1 MPRRAKRVLI
11 LSASYGAGHNQV
23 SRALQEGIKSIDPT
37 TEVDIVDFFQFVSE
51 PFNRLTQTL
60 YVQSV
65 RRLPAGYG
73 LFYKRTGHIPPDSV
87 WQRQLNHLG
96 KENLLDYLDR
106 HDPDL
111 IVCTFP
117 TPAGVL
123 SELKEE
129 GLVDVPV
136 HVVITDYVVHSQW
149 IHPHVD
155 RYYVADGSVGAGLEE
170 RGMAPD
176 RITVT
181 GIPIRREFAGRVD
194 RADARTALDLSQEM
208 PAVLVMAGAFSMLGG
223 LPEIVRVLERL
234 EVPHQTIVI
243 AGHDKKLEKR
253 LKTITKNAL
262 FPVRVLGFVEDV
274 KSYMSAADLII
285 SKTGGI
291 TVAEALACGLPL
303 VAFNVIPGQE
313 ASNCKFLLKKGAAR
327 YARQPAQLESV
338 LRRLLNEPDALA
350 RMSRAAAALARPDA
364 ALDVAASILNTP
376 VTYARELAISDTPA

>member
-1 MPRRAKRVLI
+1 MPRQIKRVLI

-23 SRALQEGIKSIDPT
+23 SRALQEGIRNIDPT
-37 TEVDIVDFFQFVSE
+37 TDVDVVDFFQFVSE
-51 PFNRLTQTL
+51 PFNKLTQTL

-73 LFYKRTGHIPPDSV
+73 LFYKRTGDILPDSI

-96 KENLLDYLDR
+96 KERLLDYLAR
-106 HDPDL
+106 HRPDL

-129 GLVDVPV
+129 GRVHVPV

-155 RYYVADGSVGAGLEE
+155 RYYVADPSVGAGLER
-170 RGMAPD
+170 RGIASD
-176 RITVT
+176 RITAT
-181 GIPIRREFAGRVD
+181 GIPIRREFARQRDQSGA
-194 RADARTALDLSQEM
+194 RATLGLRQDI
-208 PAVLVMAGAFSMLGG
+208 PAILVMAGAFSMLGG
-223 LPEIVRVLERL
+223 LPEIVRVVERL

-243 AGHDKKLEKR
+243 AGHNKKLEKR
-253 LKTITKNAL
+253 LQTITEKAV

-274 KSYMSAADLII
+274 KAYMDAADLII

-313 ASNCKFLLKKGAAR
+313 ASNCKFLLKQGAAR

-338 LRRLLNEPDALA
+338 LRHLLKEPEVLDK
-350 RMSRAAAALARPDA
+350 MSRAAGGLARPTA
-364 ALDVAASILNTP
+364 ALDVASEIL
-376 VTYARELAISDTPA
+376 DTVAAYRRDLFVADETA